1 MAASPRTPPTSQWQV
16 GDLVRVEGKDCEGKI
31 AFIGETKFASGIW
44 MGVMLREPKGK
55 NNGTVKDVK
64 YFECEENCGTFVRE
78 SQVFALTSERRG
90 SSATSLTGST
100 TSLQS
105 LTEKSGGSTPSE
117 AHTTKT
123 DKTAARPSVKG
134 SAAKGA
140 LPAPSQSASR
150 VPAPGLKAPRP
161 SASIPSG
168 LSSVSATESSSKK
181 LPTFAPVLA
190 SAVAAVDSSPPLEQP
205 SSPAKNDLPK
215 EAPLSSR
222 EISQPVTATERK
234 GSLKTETSIDA
245 STVSETEAARPEPKE
260 IAVDIHRLKRDYES
274 ENNKLRLQIEHLEI
288 NKQKMAEAHGEL
300 QKQLLAAQKEIRE
313 VKEAASTQEDLTE
326 LHENIEMLTL
336 DREMAEE
343 KREQMER
350 ELEDLK
356 MKYEDKCLDLEML
369 QHQVSEGGHGEAS
382 TNMKVVQL
390 EKQKQDLTEALYKL
404 RDLLDGKKY
413 DVQRLEKDLKAA
425 EERNDALTVSVERHQ
440 REIATNEELLVNL
453 REQVDAALGAEEMV
467 ERLANQKLD
476 LEDKIEEL
484 RDTVKDYEE
493 IMAMNNELIELSRS
507 DERHTHEQLDMA
519 RSESSI
525 LKLRLVELQQNLND
539 TSQTVHK
546 FRDLTKQ
553 LQEENNRMR
562 EQLQL
567 SANTPTQAAVVPAS
581 VDFRLKIQDDKVNA
595 ERVDRKILMIK
606 EKMLQQEQ
614 AYLMLFMPDIFAI
627 SREDSFIRICVLP
640 ELIGLKLRLIEEEVQ
655 MKFEVPTAVDLSAVQ
670 SFDAHRRDE
679 VAYASYFNFLLK
691 ILEANDRDI
700 DYAIRT
706 APAEVFGML
715 NDLEGRVERPEKAIQ
730 YYIDQLRQSRLD
742 DTISL
747 EYLETSTKDMDDIL
761 ERLNA
766 VEASARSSMDK
777 MKDVMDII
785 AFGMKSIA
793 ASALGLKLLAGD
805 TAPEFSKL
813 FMEFANK
820 SEIVTDIVRKVKRP
834 LDTDNELRAVM
845 LSETV
850 DAQLKDIVNNLHRC
864 VALCYLWYQT
874 VNTQSAVHA
883 SDKPPLDNE
892 HLKRIL
898 YAENDKGSFRAQT
911 GFYKTTTTSPQQTM
925 LNFMEETT
933 GTLQQF
939 FKEINDGEWHRG
951 GVKLPEMPKHPL
963 KVRAETLKKALADAE
978 ALKSRL
984 ATKDEEIIEL
994 KKNLRSKVE
1003 EISEY
1008 RLRRDMTERKLET
1021 ASKTEEE
1028 KLSKLQVQI
1037 LDLTSKLHKV
1047 QNEYDTETAHLRIQL
1062 EQSEADKKQMDEKL
1076 KQTSKRFL
1084 EISPRKTPGGVSTSG
1099 YPSDG
1104 QIDVLRQ
1111 INSSLRAEIIN
1122 LKGQQIKR
1130 DLDQLLPPL
1139 KLPSRA
1145 VRDPFTERLNKL
1157 KRQQME
1163 LETEKRMLLAKTV
1176 VDLSKP
1182 KEERDRLRKFR
1193 RTMDAEL
1200 QLKLRKIQTE
1210 ISELSGPGRFFED
1223 LTLTD

>member
-31 AFIGETKFASGIW
+31 AFIGETKFASGI
-44 MGVMLREPKGK
+44 GVGVVLREPKGK

-64 YFECEENCGTFVRE
+64 SFECEENCGTFVRE

-288 NKQKMAEAHGEL
+288 NKQMAEAHGEL

-493 IMAMNNELIELSRS
+493 IMAMNNELIELS
-507 DERHTHEQLDMA
+507 H
-519 RSESSI
+519 
-525 LKLRLVELQQNLND
+525 
-539 TSQTVHK
+539 QTVHK

-595 ERVDRKILMIK
+595 ERVDRKMLMIK

-655 MKFEVPTAVDLSAVQ
+655 MKYEVPTVVDLSAVQ

-706 APAEVFGML
+706 APAEIFGML
-715 NDLEGRVERPEKAIQ
+715 NDLEGRVDRPEKAIQ

-793 ASALGLKLLAGD
+793 ASALGLKLLAGA
-805 TAPEFSKL
+805 TATEFSKL

-874 VNTQSAVHA
+874 VNTQNAVHA
-883 SDKPPLDNE
+883 K
-892 HLKRIL
+892 
-898 YAENDKGSFRAQT
+898 
-911 GFYKTTTTSPQQTM
+911 
-925 LNFMEETT
+925 
-933 GTLQQF
+933 
-939 FKEINDGEWHRG
+939 WHRG

-984 ATKDEEIIEL
+984 ATKDKEIVEL

-1021 ASKTEEE
+1021 ASKPEEE

-1062 EQSEADKKQMDEKL
+1062 EQSEADRKQMDENL
-1076 KQTSKRFL
+1076 KQT
-1084 EISPRKTPGGVSTSG
+1084 
-1099 YPSDG
+1099 
-1104 QIDVLRQ
+1104 
-1111 INSSLRAEIIN
+1111 N
-1122 LKGQQIKR
+1122 QQT
-1130 DLDQLLPPL
+1130 
-1139 KLPSRA
+1139 LPS
-1145 VRDPFTERLNKL
+1145 VP
-1157 KRQQME
+1157 
-1163 LETEKRMLLAKTV
+1163 
-1176 VDLSKP
+1176 
-1182 KEERDRLRKFR
+1182 
-1193 RTMDAEL
+1193 
-1200 QLKLRKIQTE
+1200 
-1210 ISELSGPGRFFED
+1210 
-1223 LTLTD
+1223 